1 MFGLIILMSAPLVA
15 DPTFPETLTVND
27 TSYVQAN
34 SSSIKLLGII
44 KLTSASLYLGEGH
57 SVEDYPGDIPLALRL
72 RYDRNFKKEQL
83 IGSADEIL
91 KDLYTAKQ
99 LAEIERALGL
109 INSVYL
115 DVDKGDEYT
124 LIYDPSMGTT
134 LLYNGVEKVTIPGER
149 FAEIYFSIWLGDHP
163 KSKKLSQALLK

>member
-44 KLTSASLYLGEGH
+44 KLTSASLYLGEGY

-91 KDLYTAKQ
+91 NDLYTAKQ

>member
-91 KDLYTAKQ
+91 NDLYTAEQ
-99 LAEIERALGL
+99 LAEIECEEIGILLGQSFTGYDTALVALDKAICARELDDAPLVQYLSRRAYRDEWL
-109 INSVYL
+109 YL
-115 DVDKGDEYT
+115 PAVSLYPDRQWSALDE
-124 LIYDPSMGTT
+124 
-134 LLYNGVEKVTIPGER
+134 
-149 FAEIYFSIWLGDHP
+149 
-163 KSKKLSQALLK
+163 